1 MPSAIAPSC
10 SLDKESNEEE
20 QQVENIMSS
29 KLFTTRQGTV
39 LLGVIAAVIAAIA
52 LLVFLNSYRSSV
64 NATVQVLVA
73 KKTIPQGMSGD
84 VLAKTTGLYVLAPIA
99 KGDVMSGAITDTST
113 LSGKVALAD
122 ITPNSQ
128 LTESQFGAA
137 SGVVT
142 KLGPNERA
150 VVVSLG
156 SPQSVGGQIAAGSH
170 VDFWVTTSGQGAGGV
185 TRPIAKLLFQNV
197 LVLGVDGGNVTLEA
211 SPTQSGQIIY
221 ASTNDS
227 IWLALRPTIAT
238 KTKPPVIGSVTGG

>member
-1 MPSAIAPSC
+1 M
-10 SLDKESNEEE
+10 
-20 QQVENIMSS
+20 ENISSS

-52 LLVFLNSYRSSV
+52 LLVYLNHYRSTV
-64 NATVQVLVA
+64 TQPPVQVLVA

-84 VLAKTTGLYVLAPIA
+84 VLAKSTGYYEVGQIP
-99 KGDVMSGAITDTST
+99 KGQLETGAITDAST
-113 LSGKVALAD
+113 LTGKYALTD
-122 ITPNSQ
+122 IGPNSQ

-142 KLGPNERA
+142 KLGPNQRA

-156 SPQSVGGQIAAGSH
+156 SPQSVGGQVGPGSR
-170 VDFWVTTSGQGAGGV
+170 VDFWVTENGQSAGGV
-185 TRPIAKLLFQNV
+185 NRPVARLLFQDM

-211 SPTQSGQIIY
+211 SPRQAGQIIF
-221 ASTNDS
+221 ASTNAQ

-238 KTKPPVIGSVTGG
+238 KTKPPIIGSVGG